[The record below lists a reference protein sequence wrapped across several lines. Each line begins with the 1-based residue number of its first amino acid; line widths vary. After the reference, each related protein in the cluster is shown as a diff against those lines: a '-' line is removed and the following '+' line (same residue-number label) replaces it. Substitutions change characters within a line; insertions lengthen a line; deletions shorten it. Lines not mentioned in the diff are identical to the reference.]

1 MPYSLSRLGVVVKV
15 PNSGLESES
24 GVVLLSFWLLVSF
37 YGDGSYG
44 KNVTEASMVGHSI
57 MLQLTMRIL
66 HSMLLETN
74 RI

>member
-37 YGDGSYG
+37 YGDGSYR